1 MEFDYKDFFENKKG
15 IIFDCDGVIINSRDA
30 NVRFYNIILEK
41 LELPPMDKSQE
52 DYVHSHTVYESIK
65 HIVPPILFEEAIN
78 IGKKISYLSVID
90 LIKLEDGLIDFISI
104 LKKKNKKLAINTNR
118 TNTMPIILNNFQLK
132 SFFDPVVTADSV
144 KNPKPHPESIYYILK
159 RWNLKPYEVLFIGD
173 SKVDEKTA
181 KSVPVDF
188 ISYKN
193 HDLNSIANIENFNQI
208 VNLLT

>member
-1 MEFDYKDFFENKKG
+1 MITKTFSKTKKG